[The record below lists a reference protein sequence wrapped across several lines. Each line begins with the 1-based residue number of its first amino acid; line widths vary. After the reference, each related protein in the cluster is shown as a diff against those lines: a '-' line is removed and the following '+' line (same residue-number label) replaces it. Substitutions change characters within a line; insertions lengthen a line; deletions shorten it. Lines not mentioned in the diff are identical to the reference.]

1 MGVVRFL
8 EDVRVDVGN
17 EQWTFATGDAGNPHA
32 IVFDAFTE
40 ADIAR
45 VGPVVATHARFPQG
59 TNVEF
64 ARLRGPAAIDLVV
77 WERGVGLTL
86 ACGTGACAT
95 VAVAVAKGLVR
106 RGTEV
111 TVTLPGGPLHITLDA
126 RGPRDHAWAGPA
138 RLLRCCSGMS
148 GARLTVLVV
157 VEDAA
162 TRRAIEH
169 VVDDAGDTIVVAGT
183 VEEAV
188 GLSTAQRLDVAFVE
202 LRVEGGAAIAL
213 CHHLPG
219 VIPGIKLVAIVH
231 PAEIDRGPEALSLGA
246 TSVLVAPPTG
256 EALAHALGAVK
267 AENVRRREVGVLEQK
282 LARERKRLETYD
294 RLVRFAR
301 GAAPSDA
308 VRAIVDGV
316 SQLSAAQGV
325 ALYATFGDDESDRIL
340 LGASG
345 TAQDLPRSC
354 PPADL
359 SRLVQAR
366 GARVVPLVASPGELG
381 MLVLDRAPQTP
392 EPEIAQLADLAAAM
406 LSIVDRPDVDESM
419 RIFPPKQ
426 FRAVADRLLTL
437 AQRHDRRASVLAISI
452 PGDKPN
458 RREDATREIAD
469 IVRTTDALSGV
480 EEGDL
485 VLLLPETS
493 ALGAHACRRRIL
505 ARLSGDR
512 RARATDDARSSVHA
526 LALDGL
532 ALGELVD
539 TLLSR
544 PLLDAGPRSSY
555 PLDLACSALFTLA
568 ARACQE
574 AQRGG
579 ESQVT
584 TTLQP
589 GLGLAA
595 AARQVGAPRVHD
607 VRGEPGCDNVEAIVI
622 EAEHGTWVCC
632 GRIKGDRFQGVHA
645 ADPLL
650 ADILERR
657 IVAAGSVH
665 AG

>member
-1 MGVVRFL
+1 M
-8 EDVRVDVGN
+8 N
-17 EQWTFATGDAGNPHA
+17 A
-32 IVFDAFTE
+32 
-40 ADIAR
+40 
-45 VGPVVATHARFPQG
+45 
-59 TNVEF
+59 
-64 ARLRGPAAIDLVV
+64 ARLR
-77 WERGVGLTL
+77 
-86 ACGTGACAT
+86 
-95 VAVAVAKGLVR
+95 
-106 RGTEV
+106 
-111 TVTLPGGPLHITLDA
+111 
-126 RGPRDHAWAGPA
+126 
-138 RLLRCCSGMS
+138 
-148 GARLTVLVV
+148 VLVV
-157 VEDAA
+157 VEDAP
-162 TRRAIEH
+162 TRHAIEH
-169 VVDDAGDTIVVAGT
+169 VVNDDGDVLVVAGS

-188 GLSTAQRLDVAFVE
+188 ALSSTERIDVAFVE

-219 VIPGIKLVAIVH
+219 VVPGIKLVAIVH

-256 EALAHALGAVK
+256 DAIAHALGAVK
-267 AENVRRREVGVLEQK
+267 AENVRKREVGVLEQK

-325 ALYATFGDDESDRIL
+325 ALYATFGDDESDRVL
-340 LGASG
+340 LASIG
-345 TAQDLPRSC
+345 TAQDLPKSC

-366 GARVVPLVASPGELG
+366 GARVVPLVAGPGELG

-392 EPEIAQLADLAAAM
+392 EPEIALLADLAAAM

-419 RIFPPKQ
+419 RIFPPKH
-426 FRAVADRLLTL
+426 FRTVADRLLTL
-437 AQRHDRRASVLAISI
+437 AQRHDRRASVLAITI

-458 RREDATREIAD
+458 RREEATREIAD

-512 RARATDDARSSVHA
+512 RARPKGAPRTEPRSGPRIAPVAVGVATFPHDGGNLRRLVSAARARAVDDARSSVHA

-539 TLLSR
+539 ALLSR
-544 PLLDAGPRSSY
+544 PMLDAGPRSSY
-555 PLDLACSALFTLA
+555 PLDVACSALFTLA

-574 AQRGG
+574 ARRGG

-595 AARQVGAPRVHD
+595 AARQVVAPRVHD
-607 VRGEPGCDNVEAIVI
+607 VRGEPGCESIEAIVI

-650 ADILERR
+650 ADVLERR
-657 IVAAGSVH
+657 IVAAGRVH

>member
-1 MGVVRFL
+1 
-8 EDVRVDVGN
+8 
-17 EQWTFATGDAGNPHA
+17 
-32 IVFDAFTE
+32 
-40 ADIAR
+40 
-45 VGPVVATHARFPQG
+45 
-59 TNVEF
+59 
-64 ARLRGPAAIDLVV
+64 
-77 WERGVGLTL
+77 
-86 ACGTGACAT
+86 
-95 VAVAVAKGLVR
+95 
-106 RGTEV
+106 
-111 TVTLPGGPLHITLDA
+111 
-126 RGPRDHAWAGPA
+126 
-138 RLLRCCSGMS
+138 MS
-148 GARLTVLVV
+148 NTKLKVLVI
-157 VEDAA
+157 VEDQA

-169 VVDDAGDTIVVAGT
+169 VVNDDGDTLVIAGT

-188 GLSTAQRLDVAFVE
+188 SLSSAQPIDVAFVE

-231 PAEIDRGPEALSLGA
+231 PVEIDRGPEALSLGA
-246 TSVLVAPPTG
+246 TSVLVAPLTG
-256 EALAHALGAVK
+256 EALAHALAAVK
-267 AENVRRREVGVLEQK
+267 ADNARKREVTLLEQT
-282 LARERKRLETYD
+282 LARERKRLEIYD

-316 SQLSAAQGV
+316 AQLTAAQGV
-325 ALYATFGDDESDRIL
+325 ALYATFGDDESERVL
-340 LGASG
+340 LAALG
-345 TAQDLPRSC
+345 TAVDLPKSC

-381 MLVLDRAPQTP
+381 MLVLDRAPQKA

-406 LSIVDRPDVDESM
+406 LSIIDRPDVDESM
-419 RIFPPKQ
+419 RIFPPKH
-426 FRAVADRLLTL
+426 FRTVADRLLTL
-437 AQRHDRRASVLAISI
+437 AQRHDRRASVLAITI

-458 RREDATREIAD
+458 RREEATREIAD

-505 ARLSGDR
+505 ARLAGDR
-512 RARATDDARSSVHA
+512 RARPKAARVGRADEPRTLGPYRGEPARAAPVSVGVATFPHDGATLRRLVGAARARANDDARSSVHA

-544 PLLDAGPRSSY
+544 PMLDAGPRSSY

-607 VRGEPGCDNVEAIVI
+607 VRGELGCEDVEAIVI

-632 GRIKGDRFQGVHA
+632 GRIEGDRFQGVHA

-650 ADILERR
+650 ADVLERR
-657 IVAAGSVH
+657 IIAAGRVH